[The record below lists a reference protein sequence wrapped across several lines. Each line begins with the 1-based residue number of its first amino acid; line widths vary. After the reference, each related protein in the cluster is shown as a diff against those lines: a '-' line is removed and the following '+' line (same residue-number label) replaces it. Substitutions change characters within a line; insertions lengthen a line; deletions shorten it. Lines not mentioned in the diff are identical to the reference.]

1 MGDTETQSLFEQV
14 GQYLQELDL
23 DFDSSEGEGYIGVY
37 DGEHLSWRIIIHT
50 DLDSEL
56 RRVQVTSLLPVKAPI
71 NTRDAMA
78 ELIARINY
86 DLAIGV
92 FDLNMDNGKMSYAV
106 SIDLMDGALTKSML
120 ERMVGVNM
128 KIIDEYAL
136 AFNSV
141 MHGGV
146 SPKDAINTP
155 YEEQRQRQEGT
166 LQ

>member
-1 MGDTETQSLFEQV
+1 
-14 GQYLQELDL
+14 
-23 DFDSSEGEGYIGVY
+23 
-37 DGEHLSWRIIIHT
+37 
-50 DLDSEL
+50 
-56 RRVQVTSLLPVKAPI
+56 
-71 NTRDAMA
+71 MA

-92 FDLNMDNGKMSYAV
+92 FDLNMDDGKMSYAV

-146 SPKDAINTP
+146 SPKNAINT
-155 YEEQRQRQEGT
+155 YEEQRQQQEGT